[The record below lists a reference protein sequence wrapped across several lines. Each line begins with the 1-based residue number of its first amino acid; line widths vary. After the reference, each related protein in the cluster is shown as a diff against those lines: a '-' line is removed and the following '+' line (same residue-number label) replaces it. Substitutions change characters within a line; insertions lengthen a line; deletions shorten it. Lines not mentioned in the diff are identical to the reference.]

1 MPGSVM
7 DAQEQ
12 RPDRS
17 RTFRWPLKKE
27 KKKRTLFFIFIFI
40 FFFGAL
46 LSRAG
51 MMATTSTTTN
61 QKALHVNVVNVP
73 GPTEAS

>member
-27 KKKRTLFFIFIFI
+27 KKSEPFSLFL